1 MTDLF
6 IILNAFILRIFNPN
20 PMAVIIRVRF
30 PKLYTNIVVSVD
42 QTLCKAE
49 SAMIELVTVEE
60 FSVCKL
66 VTDPILRQGALLS
79 IAKVVMIGSDVK
91 KADAGSTVVALIG
104 TFLLVFWSSAG
115 SSSPFSAVISFSPVL
130 ADEALLPT
138 LQ

>member
-66 VTDPILRQGALLS
+66 VTDPILRQGAIS
-79 IAKVVMIGSDVK
+79 VHGVK
-91 KADAGSTVVALIG
+91 NNLGEATMTAGRKMRFGMMA
-104 TFLLVFWSSAG
+104 
-115 SSSPFSAVISFSPVL
+115 
-130 ADEALLPT
+130 
-138 LQ
+138 